1 MKARTIAGWIALIS
15 GGLLVV
21 AIAGSAVVAGTGGSA
36 NTSAFNWMMGGG
48 RGTGYTGAFGMGPG
62 HVGSGMG
69 GKPARRDG

>member
-36 NTSAFNWMMGGG
+36 NTSAFSWMMGGG
-48 RGTGYTGAFGMGPG
+48 RGTG
-62 HVGSGMG
+62 HRSL
-69 GKPARRDG
+69 RDGAWPRG